1 MSYVKAAKE
10 LPHMTED
17 QIDEKAKEYEI
28 VSDDEE
34 AGQLKEA
41 KHGETEGQLAT
52 NEGGMMG

>member
-1 MSYVKAAKE
+1 
-10 LPHMTED
+10 MTED

-52 NEGGMMG
+52 NGGGMMG